1 MKELKTFRRYIKDP
15 ELNVMYFVTK
25 LYKKCSTDYVP
36 LKTSW
41 TFFLP
46 TYRIRSF
53 QISTLKLNFQ
63 SFATP
68 RDHQEAKKS
77 GGQKLS
83 FVPLAFVRMKK
94 NTYVIFRSEI
104 RSSEITV
111 FKIKLEW
118 STCAQK
124 LLFRNLYW
132 CHVEACGR
140 YNPQKRRQRKF
151 CELADFRDT
160 FVAECL
166 P

>member
-68 RDHQEAKKS
+68 RDHQEANKS
-77 GGQKLS
+77 GNCLLS
-83 FVPLAFVRMKK
+83 FLLSWGWKK

-111 FKIKLEW
+111 FKLKLEW
-118 STCAQK
+118 STCVQK

-132 CHVEACGR
+132 CHVEACSR
-140 YNPQKRRQRKF
+140 YNPQKRRQGKF
-151 CELADFRDT
+151 CELAVFRDT